1 MLYKDNRDIR
11 DNRYEGDLVVE
22 CSEGVSKEEA
32 LRKIKTIIQNDADYS
47 QYLID
52 QLLLKIEGYQITI
65 DRCNLRLS
73 DPELENIEITESY
86 YSKNTKS

>member
-11 DNRYEGDLVVE
+11 DNRYEGDLIIE
-22 CSEGVSKEEA
+22 CTNGVSKKEA
-32 LRKIKTIIQNDADYS
+32 LTTIKQIIQNDADYS
-47 QYLID
+47 QHLID
-52 QLLLKIEGYQITI
+52 QLLLKIEGYQKTI

-73 DPELENIEITESY
+73 DPELENIEIKESP